1 MSDTTAAVDEQNTPL
16 DRTYSAIATVSKYV
30 TFIAI
35 IAMMVV
41 MVVEVFMRYFA
52 QQPLG
57 WNISLI
63 ENVLMPGLV
72 FLGLPYA
79 YSVGAHV
86 AAELVYDRV
95 SPKAQ
100 RVLDWLGRCLLVL
113 CSVFLA
119 YAGMQITVTTYLV
132 GEIPPPL
139 SSEILIPVWVW
150 RTFLPVGA
158 LMMLVLVLI
167 DAVRPSKQSGS
178 AS

>member
-1 MSDTTAAVDEQNTPL
+1 MSDTSVANSEPQTPL
-16 DRTYSAIATVSKYV
+16 DRAYSTIAVISKYI

-35 IAMMVV
+35 VAMMIV
-41 MVVEVFMRYFA
+41 MVIEVVMRYFV

-86 AAELVYDRV
+86 AAELVYDRLG
-95 SPKAQ
+95 PGLR
-100 RVLDWLGRCLLVL
+100 RVLDWLGRILLAL
-113 CSVFLA
+113 CAVFLI
-119 YAGMQITVTTYLV
+119 YAGIQITVTSFLT

-139 SSEILIPVWVW
+139 SSEILIPAWVW
-150 RTFLPVGA
+150 RTFLPLGA
-158 LMMLVLVLI
+158 FMMLMLLLI
-167 DAVRPSKQSGS
+167 DAVRPPKRRGGI
-178 AS
+178 A

>member
-1 MSDTTAAVDEQNTPL
+1 MSDSTPVIEDSHTPL
-16 DRTYSAIATVSKYV
+16 DRTYAAVATTSKYI
-30 TFIAI
+30 TFVAI
-35 IAMMVV
+35 VAMMVV
-41 MVVEVFMRYFA
+41 MVVEVFMRYLV

-86 AAELVYDRV
+86 AAELVYDRLGPT
-95 SPKAQ
+95 SQ
-100 RVLDWLGRCLLVL
+100 RVLDWLARCLLVL
-113 CSVFLA
+113 TSILLI
-119 YAGMQITVTTYLV
+119 YAGLQITVTTFMT

-139 SSEILIPVWVW
+139 SSEILIPAWIW
-150 RTFLPVGA
+150 RTFLPIGA

-167 DAVRPSKQSGS
+167 DAVRPTKHRGGI
-178 AS
+178 A